1 MEHLK
6 TSIVVLIAG
15 MVAGCAS
22 YPAPTQKM
30 VDAEAAIRSAKEV
43 GAEKVPKAQLHATLA
58 QEQVDK
64 AKKLMNDGDNQRAEM
79 LLLRAQSDAE
89 LSLTLAKQEAAK
101 ADAQKTSE
109 ELKKAK
115 DNLKQQ

>member
-43 GAEKVPKAQLHATLA
+43 GAEKVPKAQLHVTLA

-64 AKKLMNDGDNQRAEM
+64 AKKLMSDGDNQRAEM
-79 LLLRAQSDAE
+79 FLQRAQADAE
-89 LSLTLAKQEAAK
+89 LSLTLAKQEGAK
-101 ADAQKTSE
+101 TEAQKSSE
-109 ELKKAK
+109 DLKA
-115 DNLKQQ
+115 LKEKLK